1 MKHLWRLPLQL
12 LASFGKSSRGS
23 SDNCAGAIIMMI
35 IIIIAIPLI
44 AGLLLLIGA
53 IVIIPLLFY
62 AGLVVVTIEA
72 VKVISRTDFQ
82 SIDSVR
88 IQSVIK
94 KKTPKVKESTLRPA
108 TRTWQADYKANSL
121 AVQRKREIERR
132 ERMSRRNQDQS
143 FFGGGTGY

>member
-12 LASFGKSSRGS
+12 IASFGKGSRGN
-23 SDNCAGAIIMMI
+23 DNCVGALIMMI

-62 AGLVVVTIEA
+62 AGLVVVTLEA
-72 VKVISRTDFQ
+72 IKVISRTDFQ

-94 KKTPKVKESTLRPA
+94 KKTPKVKESTLRPV
-108 TRTWQADYKANSL
+108 TRSWEQDFKSRSL

-132 ERMSRRNQDQS
+132 ERLSSRNQDQS
-143 FFGGGTGY
+143 FVGGAGN